1 MADLSARINL
11 LATRVGNYI
20 RDSILPR
27 LVPAGGTNGQF
38 LKKTADTD
46 FSLGW
51 GSVSASAGGSSGQVQ
66 YNSSNSLAGTANV
79 AIDNNDLILSNND
92 SPVVPSASKTKVFGR
107 TIASRM
113 MLGMVGPKGDSYVP
127 QPSLF
132 SQNVAWWC
140 PPGNTTT
147 TPGVIGFAAPTALGV
162 ATVRTVAI
170 TNLMSRTRRLGY
182 VSSTTAGSFAGHYST
197 AAQYTVGNGAGLGG
211 FFYNCRFAFSDAAS
225 VSGVRAFIGLS
236 SSVATATNVEPSTLT
251 NAIGLAQLST
261 NTTQLY
267 IVYGG
272 SVAQTAIGLGTNF
285 PPMLTTGATGGVVY
299 NLTLFSVSSESGII
313 YYRVERV
320 GTSFFVEGTLTPS
333 VVGTQTPAAT
343 TLLAHRA
350 WRCNNTTALAAG
362 LDITSVYIEMD
373 Q

>member
-1 MADLSARINL
+1 MADLSARVSL
-11 LATRVGNYI
+11 LATRIGNYL

-46 FSLGW
+46 YTLGW

-66 YNSSNSLAGTANV
+66 YNSSNSLAGAANV
-79 AIDNNDLILSNND
+79 AIDNNDLVLSNND
-92 SPVVPSASKTKVFGR
+92 SPVVPSTSKTKVFGR

-140 PPGNTTT
+140 PPGNATTV
-147 TPGVIGFAAPTALGV
+147 PAVIGFAAQTALGT
-162 ATVRTVAI
+162 ATARTVAT

-182 VSSTTAGSFAGHYST
+182 ASPTTAGGFAGHYST
-197 AAQYTVGNGAGLGG
+197 TAQYTVGNGAGLGG

-236 SSVATATNVEPSTLT
+236 SSVATATNVEPNTLT
-251 NAIGLAQLST
+251 NAVGLAQLST
-261 NTTQLY
+261 DTTQLY

-272 SVAQTAIGLGTNF
+272 SSAQAAIGLGTNF
-285 PPMLTTGATGGVVY
+285 PPMPSTGATGGAVY
-299 NLTLFSVSSESGII
+299 NLTLFSAGSENGII

-320 GTSFFVEGTLTPS
+320 GTSFFVEGTLVPS

-343 TLLAHRA
+343 TLLAHCA
-350 WRCNNTTALAAG
+350 WRCNNATALAVG
-362 LDITSVYIEMD
+362 IDIVSVYIETD